1 MNLDFL
7 PEASAE
13 LYAAAEY
20 YEEKEEGLGCRFRN
34 EVAEVCRLMVQ
45 HPLLW
50 RERPGGYRRVNCPV
64 FPYYLAYFIRG
75 DRVVIAAVAHGHR
88 RPRYFEHRLGRQP
101 RGAGIVGAPRDRID
115 HANITLEFA
124 QNAIRAYNDGLYAG
138 GQKNPDLDRQALALF
153 KGGLGLTRELV
164 LDQVRFV
171 GVDYGGAAGF
181 RAAHSL
187 VPAIADAIWTLRDRY
202 ANLAGKAP
210 SVLQGRTSVDVIAEL
225 FAPFRQELHGK
236 RNWLVWATKFWHFLN
251 SDAFPVLDSRVDH
264 FFGTAGRRQSAE
276 KYILVCDRFR
286 EFVSAHAEWL
296 PALRSIDGG
305 LAWSDT
311 KLWDKVFYGSAELEF
326 PETRTP

>member
-1 MNLDFL
+1 MKFDFL

-20 YEEKEEGLGCRFRN
+20 YEGKEEGLGWRFRK

-88 RPRYFEHRLGRQP
+88 RPGYFEHRLGRQARRQVP
-101 RGAGIVGAPRDRID
+101 VGEPSVRID
-115 HANITLEFA
+115 HSNITPKIA
-124 QNAIRAYNDGLYAG
+124 QDAIRAYNAGRHAG
-138 GQKNPDLDRQALALF
+138 GQKNTEIDRQALALF
-153 KGGLGLTRELV
+153 KGGLGLTREQIHE
-164 LDQVRFV
+164 QVRFV

-181 RAAHSL
+181 RAAYSL
-187 VPAIADAIWTLRDRY
+187 VPAIADAIWTVRDRY
-202 ANLAGKAP
+202 ADLAGKAP
-210 SVLQGRTSVDVIAEL
+210 SVLQGRTSVDVIADL

-264 FFGTAGRRQSAE
+264 FFGTAGRPQSAE
-276 KYILVCDRFR
+276 KYVLVCDRFR
-286 EFVSAHAEWL
+286 EFVIAHSEWL
-296 PALRSIDGG
+296 PALRRADGG

-311 KLWDKVFYGSAELEF
+311 KLWDKVFYGAAELDS
-326 PETRTP
+326 PETETP